1 MTISIVKQEQFSLAH
16 RTEFIYY
23 EFLPS
28 AGGGDVQVVRTG
40 KIGKRWRHV
49 VTMTREEARALW
61 TRLKTL
67 GYEED
72 K

>member
-1 MTISIVKQEQFSLAH
+1 MKTIVKQQQFSLAH
-16 RTEFIYY
+16 HTEFIYY

-40 KIGKRWRHV
+40 KVGKRWRHV
-49 VTMTREEARALW
+49 VTMSREEARGLW
-61 TRLKTL
+61 KRLKAL
-67 GYEED
+67 GYEEV